1 MKPWLVLLFSL
12 FLAACVATGPRAR
25 SPLLTLVAPFSISP
39 PSETPSLT
47 TTTEPAMNSA
57 YPDLGPAPE
66 LYGDIWLNSEA
77 PLHLKNLHGKVVLVD
92 MWTFG

>member
-1 MKPWLVLLFSL
+1 
-12 FLAACVATGPRAR
+12 
-25 SPLLTLVAPFSISP
+25 
-39 PSETPSLT
+39 
-47 TTTEPAMNSA
+47 MNSA